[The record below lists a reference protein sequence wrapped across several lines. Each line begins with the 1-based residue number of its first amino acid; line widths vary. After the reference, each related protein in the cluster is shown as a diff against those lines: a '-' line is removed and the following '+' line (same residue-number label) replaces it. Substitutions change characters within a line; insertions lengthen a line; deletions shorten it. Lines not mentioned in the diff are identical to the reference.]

1 MPYSVSLVY
10 LEDSTTKRFRYQ
22 RRRHSTMPNRRH
34 VVVCRRQSK
43 ETLKLTLPVLTFS
56 GKSEMVVTLPLL
68 RRSKGISFQTWVV
81 GRQWP
86 KLPCQAVE
94 CFLQKSLALVTL
106 PALKTEITA
115 FGFFLANFSME
126 TKSKTINYLFRLL
139 VNVIWT
145 LLICT
150 TTPHISPKK
159 ITLYTETNLKSTKQ
173 LQNYSASALY
183 PHSWNNHSKPIWRLA
198 IGNFSQKNARNMLFP
213 CSNFKF
219 IYTKYNYQGNCMLWR
234 KT

>member
-1 MPYSVSLVY
+1 
-10 LEDSTTKRFRYQ
+10 
-22 RRRHSTMPNRRH
+22 MPNRRH

-126 TKSKTINYLFRLL
+126 NQIENYQLL
-139 VNVIWT
+139 VQ
-145 LLICT
+145 T
-150 TTPHISPKK
+150 TSKRNLNTPNMYYNA
-159 ITLYTETNLKSTKQ
+159 TYLTEE
-173 LQNYSASALY
+173 
-183 PHSWNNHSKPIWRLA
+183 NH
-198 IGNFSQKNARNMLFP
+198 FV
-213 CSNFKF
+213 
-219 IYTKYNYQGNCMLWR
+219 Y
-234 KT
+234 